1 MKLIVGLG
9 NVGNK
14 YTFTRHNAGF
24 MLADSIA
31 LNNNLSFKEMPRLK
45 CLITNLRNENGE
57 FLIIKPT
64 TFMNLSGEAVR
75 AVIDYYKI
83 SIEDILIIYDDIS
96 LPLGKIRFRMNGSD
110 GGHNGIKSI
119 IQHIGTQDFARLK
132 IGIGPQPNLPSE
144 VFVLQNFSKEELE
157 ILKNMPYTT
166 SITLGKRILR
176 AETACVAA
184 LACWQAFCGDWR
196 TEK

>member
-9 NVGNK
+9 NVGAK

-31 LNNNLSFKEMPRLK
+31 LNDNLTFRENSRLK
-45 CLITNLRNENGE
+45 CLMTNLRDGIND

-75 AVIDYYKI
+75 AVMDYYKI
-83 SIEDILIIYDDIS
+83 SNEDILIVYDDIS
-96 LPLGKIRFRMNGSD
+96 LDLGKIRFRPNGSD
-110 GGHNGIKSI
+110 GGHNGIKSV
-119 IQHIGTQDFARLK
+119 IQHLGTQDFARLK

-144 VFVLQNFSKEELE
+144 VYVLQNFSKEDLE
-157 ILKNMPYTT
+157 TLKDVLTT
-166 SITLGKRILR
+166 AK
-176 AETACVAA
+176 AA
-184 LACWQAFCGDWR
+184 ISYYYEEGMAAAQN
-196 TEK
+196 KYN

>member
-9 NVGNK
+9 NIGQK

-31 LNNNLSFKEMPRLK
+31 INNNLSFRENSRLK
-45 CLITNLRNENGE
+45 CLMTSFRNNSEDY
-57 FLIIKPT
+57 LIIKPT

-75 AVIDYYKI
+75 AVADYYKI
-83 SIEDILIIYDDIS
+83 SVENILIIYDDLS
-96 LPLGKIRFRMNGSD
+96 LELGKIRFRANGSD

-119 IQHIGTQDFARLK
+119 IQHLGTKDIARLK
-132 IGIGPQPNLPSE
+132 IGIGPQPNIPSE

-157 ILKNMPYTT
+157 KLK
-166 SITLGKRILR
+166 
-176 AETACVAA
+176 ETISVAKEA
-184 LACWQAFCGDWR
+184 INYYFKEGIAATQNR
-196 TEK
+196 YN